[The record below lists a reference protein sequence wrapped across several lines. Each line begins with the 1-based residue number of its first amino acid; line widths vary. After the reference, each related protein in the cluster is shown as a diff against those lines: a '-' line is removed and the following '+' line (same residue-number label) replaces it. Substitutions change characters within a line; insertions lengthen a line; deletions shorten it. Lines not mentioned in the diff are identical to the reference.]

1 MTQTGPA
8 ASIEPLAG
16 SWQWHPEADIV
27 AERGQRAS
35 MSTIP
40 LLLGFVALWAISIA
54 PHMRSAAF
62 VVRQA

>member
-1 MTQTGPA
+1 MA
-8 ASIEPLAG
+8 
-16 SWQWHPEADIV
+16 PEADIV